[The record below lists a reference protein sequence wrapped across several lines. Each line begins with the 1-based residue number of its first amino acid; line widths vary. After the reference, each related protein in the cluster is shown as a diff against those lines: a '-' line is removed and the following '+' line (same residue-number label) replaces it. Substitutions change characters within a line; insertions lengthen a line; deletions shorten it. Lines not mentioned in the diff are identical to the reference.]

1 MGVGFNWFKKYEV
14 VPEVIDMGIGKYTVY
29 NLEHL
34 DGDSTSHSYGNRT
47 KLQNIFRKYLNIEIP
62 TIPDYCQEDANVD
75 LIEPTEMSKLCAK
88 LLENK
93 NEYNLEN
100 IEDRIQWIK
109 KLSDE
114 GYYVS
119 YDVE

>member
-1 MGVGFNWFKKYEV
+1 MGIGFNWFKNYEV
-14 VPEVIDMGIGKYTVY
+14 VPETISMGIGEYTEYKLKYF
-29 NLEHL
+29 
-34 DGDSTSHSYGNRT
+34 DGGSTSHSYGNRT

-62 TIPDYCQEDANVD
+62 TIPDYYQEYINVN
-75 LIEPTEMSKLCAK
+75 LIEPNVMSKLCVK

-93 NEYNLEN
+93 NVYDLEDM
-100 IEDRIQWIK
+100 EDRIQWIK

-119 YDVE
+119 YNVE